1 MAAAQSPASTPPAS
15 GEMYPLSQVHAGLRA
30 RAWTVFRGTQ
40 PEAMEV
46 EILGVL
52 RGALGPGQDMI
63 LAQLHGAKPE
73 YTGVVAGMSG
83 SPVYVDGKLL
93 GALSYRIGQF
103 ARDPIAGI
111 TPIEQMLAVRD
122 LPLTASGGGAVSA
135 AGMSLQPM
143 ETPLTMSGFGPE
155 AIRFWQQQ
163 MAGTGLENAGA
174 GGAGNSAGISSEAQV
189 VPGAAVSAQLVR
201 GDLEIA
207 ATCTVTYVNAKQ
219 LLACGHPLFQFGT
232 VSLPMTATEVVATL
246 ASPLNAFKIVSTGAE
261 VGAFTEDRNAAI
273 RGELGARARMIP
285 MLVTV
290 DGGVRPRQVKVEI
303 LDQPALTD
311 QAAQV
316 VLLQSLVN
324 AVDNSSSA
332 SYHVTG
338 TVEVEDFPAFPVD
351 LWASPADAMPATI
364 SAAVQLGERI
374 GPIYANSTRGGALR
388 RIDLHVETVPRKAQL
403 ELVSARLMGSNVVHA
418 GEKVQV
424 EATLQPW
431 QKPEQKTILEFQLPG
446 WLPEGNVRLLVSDAG
461 TLDRTLK
468 PAQGPAQRADLNS
481 VLAESRER
489 HPADRLYA
497 SLLAPA
503 AQAAVDGQTLQN
515 VPLSMANALESM
527 RGKQDTALNGES
539 AVVLEQKETGGPV
552 TGFSVLHI
560 RIERGA
566 GLK

>member
-1 MAAAQSPASTPPAS
+1 MCSEPGSALQSKT
-15 GEMYPLSQVHAGLRA
+15 EIYPLSQVHAGLRA
-30 RAWTVFRGTQ
+30 TAWTVFRGTQ
-40 PEAMEV
+40 PEAMDV

-52 RGALGPGQDMI
+52 RGALGPEQDMI

-122 LPLTASGGGAVSA
+122 LPQTASGGAAVSA
-135 AGMSLQPM
+135 GGMSLQPM
-143 ETPLTMSGFGPE
+143 ETPLTMSGFGSE
-155 AIRFWQQQ
+155 AIRYWQQQ
-163 MAGTGLENAGA
+163 MAGTGLENVGA
-174 GGAGNSAGISSEAQV
+174 GGAGSSAGTSNKAEVA
-189 VPGAAVSAQLVR
+189 PGAAVSAQLVR

-207 ATCTVTYVNAKQ
+207 ASCTVTYVDPKQ

-232 VSLPMTATEVVATL
+232 ISMPMTATEVVATL
-246 ASPLNAFKIVSTGAE
+246 ASPLNAFKIVNTGAE
-261 VGAFTEDRNAAI
+261 IGAFTEDRNAAI
-273 RGELGARARMIP
+273 RGELGARAHMIP

-303 LDQPALTD
+303 LDQPSLTD

-316 VLLQSLVN
+316 VLLQALMAS
-324 AVDNSSSA
+324 VDNSAAA

-338 TVEVEDFPAFPVD
+338 TVEVEGFPAFPVD
-351 LWASPADAMPATI
+351 LWGAPADAMPATI
-364 SAAVQLGERI
+364 SAAVQLGEWI
-374 GPIYANSTRGGALR
+374 KPIYANSTRSGALR
-388 RIDLHVETVPRKAQL
+388 KIDLHVETLPRRAQL

-431 QKPEQKTILEFQLPG
+431 QQPEQKIILEVQLPA
-446 WLPEGNVRLLVSDAG
+446 WLPEGSVRLLVSDAG
-461 TLDRTLK
+461 TLDRALK
-468 PAQGPAQRADLNS
+468 PPQGPAQRANLNS
-481 VLAESRER
+481 VLSESRER

-497 SLLAPA
+497 SLLMPA
-503 AQAAVDGQTLQN
+503 AQATVDGQTLQN
-515 VPLSMANALESM
+515 LPLSMTNALEPL
-527 RGKQDTALNGES
+527 RGKPDTALNGES
-539 AVVLEQKETGGPV
+539 AEVLEQKEAGGSIA
-552 TGFSVLHI
+552 GFSVLHI